1 MGLMPELVSCVEED
15 YGWLLP
21 TDIQDEA
28 IPLILGI
35 RYILICYNSYNE
47 VKIFL
52 FIRRRRC
59 NGSGR
64 DRKRKDGYL
73 MPFPIMR
80 ENRHLPIILFI
91 AAFAL
96 PLIQLMHERLKF
108 LQEETVAEKSSSP
121 RVKKEI
127 FSINAQDKDSSFEFT
142 PTTQGFSCKVKLW
155 QPCSISPRSIAF
167 HYNDQIKA
175 DDPTLANASSWF
187 GARATHGVK
196 SGSHYYECRVDSLSP
211 QPTCRVGWSTIASHL
226 ELGKDEHGNRQTN
239 RIYDSARI

>member
-1 MGLMPELVSCVEED
+1 MSGFAAMGLMPELVSCVEED

-35 RYILICYNSYNE
+35 RYILICYYE

-64 DRKRKDGYL
+64 DRERKDGYL
-73 MPFPIMR
+73 MPFSILR

-96 PLIQLMHERLKF
+96 PLIQLTHERLKF
-108 LQEETVAEKSSSP
+108 LQEETVAEKS
-121 RVKKEI
+121 EI
-127 FSINAQDKDSSFEFT
+127 LSISAQDKDSSFEFT

-155 QPCSISPRSIAF
+155 QP
-167 HYNDQIKA
+167 
-175 DDPTLANASSWF
+175 
-187 GARATHGVK
+187 
-196 SGSHYYECRVDSLSP
+196 
-211 QPTCRVGWSTIASHL
+211 
-226 ELGKDEHGNRQTN
+226 
-239 RIYDSARI
+239 